1 MIPRTA
7 KAAVGRRILDAFTAA
22 GAAEAL
28 ERFSLISISV
38 RGRPSSTPSRRTSS
52 LNSSRSGSTRPSFM
66 CSGRPP
72 TLWWLLMTC
81 ALPVLLPADS
91 ITSG

>member
-1 MIPRTA
+1 M
-7 KAAVGRRILDAFTAA
+7 
-22 GAAEAL
+22 
-28 ERFSLISISV
+28 S
-38 RGRPSSTPSRRTSS
+38 RGRPSSTPEAAHLVLEQFAQR
-52 LNSSRSGSTRPSFM
+52 LDQPSFM

-72 TLWWLLMTC
+72 TLWWLLITC